1 MQWESEVGTIDH
13 EGEKGRKYCCG
24 SKRKIILLFHAR
36 DISLRRNIVI
46 STEEYLSEKKVAV
59 PLV

>member
-24 SKRKIILLFHAR
+24 SKRKKILLFHAR

-46 STEEYLSEKKVAV
+46 STEEYLSEKV
-59 PLV
+59 